1 MSDPI
6 RNVTLSFPCRE
17 DWDKFEVVP
26 GGRLCG
32 SCKYI
37 VRDFRDCSAAQL
49 KEAMKSGQRV
59 CGRFNPEQLSP
70 AFLKAAAVAM
80 AVIPM
85 AVGTG
90 CEEPITAPTYNS
102 QALPVPA
109 TGIMVLPDSVMIGDV
124 KYIEGDIELPGLIV
138 EVHPEDSVGVERH

>member
-59 CGRFNPEQLSP
+59 CGRFNAEQLSP

-90 CEEPITAPTYNS
+90 CEERIPAPANDS
-102 QALPVPA
+102 QAL
-109 TGIMVLPDSVMIGDV
+109 VLPVTGRPLPPDSLEFIGDV
-124 KYIEGDIELPGLIV
+124 EVIEDIVVPGFIV
-138 EVHPEDSVGVERH
+138 EVSPEDSVAVGGH